1 MSRKILGL
9 DLGDNAVSGVLISSS
24 LRGNV
29 IEAAARVPFE
39 EGRHD
44 PEKALFD
51 ALGLFTEDMDIS
63 GSVCNVSL
71 PASNVCFR
79 NLQVP
84 FREEKKIKQVL
95 PFELEPTLPH
105 PVENLVIDFRK
116 TGSNSNES
124 SNLIT
129 AAVEKTK
136 IEILLDV
143 LSAYKI
149 DPEIITTRGYP
160 TALCLSDTSDLPDS
174 WILCDLG
181 RNTLSL
187 FFADKGQIV
196 LARSTLTCQSETAAA
211 GPELCTQVKR
221 TLLAFEDI
229 YQHDYEPEILFV
241 SGSGCANLDWE
252 PEIAHNLEIPVVKA
266 DLTQNKIIKAIQ
278 NPGQLSEPDK
288 MNNSLALACL
298 ELAGLKGL
306 NFRQGPFERKKQ
318 WVIHRKNILTSSL
331 VALLVFILAF
341 SNILLD
347 TYLLEKKVTRLN
359 REIVDIFT
367 ATLPDVKRIVD
378 PLQQMRV
385 KIQDAG
391 QTLLLPSQTGK
402 NIRTIDILDELSAGI
417 PKKADVELT
426 RVVISR
432 ESMLISGNTDTFNS
446 VDDIQNRLEKSPVF
460 RKVTISSAN
469 MEKSGNRINFK
480 LKVQL

>member
-1 MSRKILGL
+1 MSRKVLGL
-9 DLGDNAVSGVLISSS
+9 DIGDNAVSGVLISSS

-29 IEAAARVPFE
+29 MEAATRVPFE
-39 EGRHD
+39 ESRHD
-44 PEKALFD
+44 PGKALFD
-51 ALGLFTEDMDIS
+51 ALGFLTEELDIS

-79 NLQVP
+79 NLHVP

-105 PVENLVIDFRK
+105 PVENLVIAYRK
-116 TGSNSNES
+116 TGSPSNES

-136 IEILLDV
+136 IETLLDV

-149 DPEIITTRGYP
+149 DPEIITIGGYP
-160 TALCLSDTSDLPDS
+160 AALCLADTSGLPDN
-174 WILCDLG
+174 WVLCDLG

-187 FFADKGQIV
+187 FFAANGQIV
-196 LARSTLTCQSETAAA
+196 LARSTLTGLPETAAA
-211 GPELCTQVKR
+211 GPELCTQIKR

-229 YQHDYEPEILFV
+229 YPHDYEPEIFFI
-241 SGSGCANLDWE
+241 SGSGCDSLDWE
-252 PEIAHNLEIPVVKA
+252 QEIAHNLEIPVGKA

-278 NPGQLSEPDK
+278 NQGQISEPDK
-288 MNNSLALACL
+288 MNNSLALAYL

-318 WVIHRKNILTSSL
+318 WVIHRKSILTSSL

-347 TYLLEKKVTRLN
+347 TYLLGKKVTRLN
-359 REIVDIFT
+359 REIEDIFT

-378 PLQQMRV
+378 PLQQMQV
-385 KIQDAG
+385 KIQDAR
-391 QTLLLPSQTGK
+391 QNLLLPSQTGK
-402 NIRTIDILDELSAGI
+402 NIRTIDILDELSTGI
-417 PKKADVELT
+417 PEKTDVELT

-432 ESMLISGNTDTFNS
+432 ENILLSGNTDTFNS